1 METLVKP
8 LQDLIEKFRSL
19 DGVGKKSAMRMAFSV
34 LDMDNSEVYDFA
46 QAILDAKTK
55 IGLCSVCQNLSA
67 SDVCPICSSVTRD
80 QTTICVVEDY
90 QAVLALERVKEY
102 SGTYHVLHG
111 TIAPMKGIGPDKL
124 KIKELL
130 NRINNSEVKEVI
142 VATNPTVEGEA
153 TAMYISKLL
162 KPLDIKV
169 TRIANGLPVGA
180 DLEYADEITLFRA
193 IQGRR
198 DI

>member
-1 METLVKP
+1 MDTLVKP

-19 DGVGKKSAMRMAFSV
+19 EGVGKKSAMKMAFSI
-34 LDMDNSEVYDFA
+34 LDMDNAQVYDFA

-55 IGLCSVCQNLSA
+55 VGLCSVCQNLS
-67 SDVCPICSSVTRD
+67 SEEICPICASEARD
-80 QTTICVVEDY
+80 QATICVVEDY
-90 QAVLALERVKEY
+90 QAVIALERVKEF
-102 SGTYHVLHG
+102 SGVYHVLHG

-130 NRINNSEVKEVI
+130 ARINSREVKEVI

-153 TAMYISKLL
+153 TAMYISRLL

-180 DLEYADEITLFRA
+180 DLEYADEVTLFRA